1 MAENKKSFILY
12 SDLISIVE
20 KLPDEIA
27 GKLFK
32 VILNYVNDKN
42 PVVEDLLL
50 QVAFE
55 PIKLQLKRDLKKFE
69 DKKEKWSEAGKKSA
83 EKRSKNVENKSTD
96 STDVKNVEG
105 GSTDSTVN
113 DNVTVNVN
121 DNVNVIKEK
130 ALVPEMQKI
139 WIDRFPKYFLEKEK
153 DFPALQKISSNIAQ
167 LVGVSENPLSQTSEE
182 RHQIKLRWGEIVEF
196 ISREDFFKNY
206 SLYQV
211 ERHFQSILQKEKNG
225 TIKPAIKKATNPKS
239 AGAYE
244 ALSDLKSSLGLY

>member
-12 SDLISIVE
+12 SDLISTVD

-32 VILNYVNDKN
+32 IILNYVNDKN

-50 QVAFE
+50 QIAFE

-83 EKRSKNVENKSTD
+83 EKRSKNVEKKSTF

-121 DNVNVIKEK
+121 DNVILGTEKKCFDIESFLLENRIAFDKICIATMRMPEEVKTEIHSFHLWFTKNNKYPENIK
-130 ALVPEMQKI
+130 ALLAGVES
-139 WIDRFPKYFLEKEK
+139 WILNSK
-153 DFPALQKISSNIAQ
+153 N
-167 LVGVSENPLSQTSEE
+167 
-182 RHQIKLRWGEIVEF
+182 
-196 ISREDFFKNY
+196 FKNG
-206 SLYQV
+206 STTKANKQNSGL
-211 ERHFQSILQKEKNG
+211 RKIIATGNKEF
-225 TIKPAIKKATNPKS
+225 A
-239 AGAYE
+239 
-244 ALSDLKSSLGLY
+244 ALRAASG